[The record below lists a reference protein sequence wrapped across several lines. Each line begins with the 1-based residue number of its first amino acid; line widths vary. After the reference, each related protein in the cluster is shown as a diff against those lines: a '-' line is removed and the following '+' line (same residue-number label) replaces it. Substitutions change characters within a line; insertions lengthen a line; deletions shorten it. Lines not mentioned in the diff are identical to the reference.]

1 MEKRTQQEGAPKFR
15 RLQSLD
21 ALRGFDMFFIMGGA
35 TLIASLANIWPNGF
49 FQGLAAQMSHV
60 PWNGLVHHDTIFP
73 LFLFIA
79 GISFPFSLAKQRA
92 SGKSEADIYRKIIRR
107 GLTLVLLG
115 ILYNGLLSTLDFA
128 HQRYASVLARIG
140 LAWMFGAL
148 IFMNTRWKTRAVIV
162 GVILIAYWLVSTF
175 IGAPD
180 APAGASPLSREGCLE
195 GYIDRLLLPGS
206 LCYGDFDPE
215 GILSTF
221 PAICTALL
229 GMFTGEWVRYHKEGL
244 TETRKA
250 AYMAIAG
257 VVLLVIAV
265 LWNTILPINKM
276 LWSSSFVCAVG
287 SYSLL
292 MFALFY
298 YIVDVRGW
306 RSWTLFFVVI
316 GVNSITIYLAQAF
329 ISFSF
334 SSEQIFG
341 GLAGLF
347 PDSCRATVLSA
358 GYILLCW
365 LFLYFLYKKKVFLK
379 V

>member
-1 MEKRTQQEGAPKFR
+1 MNKQTKTATVPQ

-35 TLIASLANIWPNGF
+35 TVIASLANIFPNAF
-49 FQGLAAQMSHV
+49 FNGLAEQMSHV
-60 PWNGLVHHDTIFP
+60 PWDGLVHHDTIFP

-79 GISFPFSLAKQRA
+79 GISWPFSLSKQRA
-92 SGKSEADIYRKIIRR
+92 SGKSEADIYKKVIRR

-115 ILYNGLLSTLDFA
+115 VLYNGLLSSLDFA
-128 HQRYASVLARIG
+128 NQRYASVLGRIG

-148 IFMNTRWKTRAVIV
+148 IFMNTRWKTRAAIIGVVLV
-162 GVILIAYWLVSTF
+162 GYWLLSAFV
-175 IGAPD
+175 GAPD
-180 APAGASPLSREGCLE
+180 APAGASPLSREGCLA
-195 GYIDRLLLPGS
+195 GYVDRLLLPGS

-215 GILSTF
+215 GLLSTL

-229 GMFTGEWVRYHKEGL
+229 GMLTGEWIRYEKEGL
-244 TETRKA
+244 TPARKA
-250 AYMAIAG
+250 LYMACAG
-257 VVLLVIAV
+257 VAFLVVAL
-265 LWNTILPINKM
+265 LWNTVLPINKM
-276 LWSSSFVCAVG
+276 LWSSSFVCAVA

-298 YIVDVRGW
+298 YVVDVRGC
-306 RSWTLFFVVI
+306 RNWTLFFVVI

-334 SSEQIFG
+334 TAKEVFG
-341 GLAGLF
+341 GLAGLL
-347 PDSCRATVLSA
+347 PDSCQSTVLSA
-358 GYILLCW
+358 AYVLLCW
-365 LFLYFLYKKKVFLK
+365 LFLYFLYKRKIFLK